1 MKKMITATLIALT
14 LVGCASGPEKGYYD
28 QQGVYHPSAEATNA
42 DRWTTAGAAGA
53 VAAGAAAV
61 AGLTLGIIAVT
72 K

>member
-28 QQGVYHPSAEATNA
+28 EQGVYHPSAEAVNA
-42 DRWTTAGAAGA
+42 DRWTTAGAIAT
-53 VAAGAAAV
+53 GAAAV
-61 AGLTLGIIAVT
+61 AGLTLGIVALT

>member
-1 MKKMITATLIALT
+1 MKKMIAATLIALT
-14 LVGCASGPEKGYYD
+14 LAGCASGPEKGYYD

-42 DRWTTAGAAGA
+42 DRWTTAGAA
-53 VAAGAAAV
+53 AAV

>member
-1 MKKMITATLIALT
+1 MKKIITATLIALT
-14 LVGCASGPEKGYYD
+14 LAGCASGPEKGYYD
-28 QQGVYHPSAEATNA
+28 QNGQYHPSAEATNA
-42 DRWTTAGAAGA
+42 DRWTTAGA

>member
-1 MKKMITATLIALT
+1 MKKMIAATLIALT
-14 LVGCASGPEKGYYD
+14 LAGCAAGPEKGYYD
-28 QQGVYHPSAEATNA
+28 EQGVYHPSAEATNA
-42 DRWTTAGAAGA
+42 DRWTTAGA

>member
-28 QQGVYHPSAEATNA
+28 QQGVYHPSAEAT
-42 DRWTTAGAAGA
+42 TAGA